1 MCAEFEGR
9 ATFVVVYLEEAHPTD
24 GWMFE
29 AVVHQV
35 TQHTSSEE
43 RHRAAK
49 VLQGELDTAIAAA
62 QLGAPAAVTVR
73 TPNILVD
80 SMANLASTTF
90 GAFAN
95 ARAIATR
102 CCSPP
107 ESADGLW
114 LMRSARPSMA
124 SNSCPRDFASPLE
137 SPAIVCGTIT
147 FSSAVNSGSR

>member
-35 TQHTSSEE
+35 AQHTSSEE
-43 RHRAAK
+43 RHCAAK

-62 QLGAPAAVTVR
+62 QLGAPAAATVR

-90 GAFAN
+90 GAL
-95 ARAIATR
+95 
-102 CCSPP
+102 P
-107 ESADGLW
+107 ERLAVLVEGKVVFLGGKGPEDYSVADCKAALAA
-114 LMRSARPSMA
+114 L
-124 SNSCPRDFASPLE
+124 C
-137 SPAIVCGTIT
+137 
-147 FSSAVNSGSR
+147 